1 MKNIKKVLV
10 GLDLSPLD
18 EVLIRKTVTL
28 ARRYDFE
35 RVYFVHVAKDL
46 ALPDE
51 VRSSYPGLLAPVDEA
66 IEKEIADKVLAAGFP
81 EEVSYEIDVKEG
93 GPMEN
98 ILRWAN
104 VKDVDLIIMGRKHDL
119 EGSGTLAKRI
129 ALQSPCSVLFLT
141 ENMPDKTFQK
151 VIVPIDFSSYSVL
164 ALDYAQQISPDPDSI
179 TCYHLYEV
187 PSGYTK
193 IGKSYEE
200 FAEIM
205 RENSQKE
212 YAQFIR
218 KHNLPEYDLRLAVRS
233 KDNKAETILDAAK
246 KDGMDLIV
254 IGSRGRSNSAAMLVG
269 SFAEKLININNELPM
284 LVMKKKG
291 ENMRFLEALFRV

>member
-18 EVLIRKTVTL
+18 EVLINKTVKL
-28 ARRYDFE
+28 ARRYNFE
-35 RVYFVHVAKDL
+35 MVYFVHVARDL

-51 VRSSYPGLLAPVDEA
+51 VQTSYPDLLAPVDEA
-66 IEKEIADKVLAAGFP
+66 IEKEIADKVLTAGFP
-81 EEVSYEIDVKEG
+81 EGVGYEIAAKEG
-93 GPMEN
+93 SPMEN
-98 ILRWAN
+98 ILRSAN
-104 VKDVDLIIMGRKHDL
+104 AKDVDLIIMGRKYDL

-141 ENMPDKTFQK
+141 ENMPDKDFEK
-151 VIVPIDFSSYSVL
+151 IIVPIDFSSYSVL
-164 ALDYAQQISPDPDSI
+164 ALEYAQQISPNADSI
-179 TCYHLYEV
+179 TCYHLFEV

-212 YAQFIR
+212 YARFIR
-218 KHNLPEYDLRLAVRS
+218 KHHLPEYDCQMVVRS
-233 KDNKAETILDAAK
+233 KDNRAETILDAAK
-246 KDGMDLIV
+246 GAGIDLIV
-254 IGSRGRSNSAAMLVG
+254 IGSRGRTNSAAMLVG
-269 SFAEKLININNELPM
+269 SFAEKIININNEIPM

-291 ENMRFLEALFRV
+291 ENMHFLEALFRV

>member
-1 MKNIKKVLV
+1 MRNIKKVLV
-10 GLDLSPLD
+10 GLDLSPFD
-18 EVLIRKTVTL
+18 EVLIKKTVKL

-35 RVYFVHVAKDL
+35 MVYFVHVAKNL

-51 VRSSYPGLLAPVDEA
+51 VKTSYPDLMVPVDET
-66 IEKEIADKVLAAGFP
+66 IEKEITDKVLAAGFP
-81 EEVSYEIDVKEG
+81 EGLGYEINVKEG
-93 GPMEN
+93 GPMEQ
-98 ILRWAN
+98 ILRWSN

-119 EGSGTLAKRI
+119 QGSGTLAKRI

-141 ENMPDKTFQK
+141 ENMPDKDFQK
-151 VIVPIDFSSYSVL
+151 IIVPIDFSSYSVL

-200 FAEIM
+200 FAKIM
-205 RENSQKE
+205 RENSEKE
-212 YAQFIR
+212 YAQFVR
-218 KHNLPEYDLRLAVRS
+218 KHNLPGYDIRMVIRN
-233 KDNKAETILDAAK
+233 KDNKAESILDAAK
-246 KDGMDLIV
+246 EDGMDLIV

-269 SFAEKLININNELPM
+269 SFAEKLINSNNEIPM